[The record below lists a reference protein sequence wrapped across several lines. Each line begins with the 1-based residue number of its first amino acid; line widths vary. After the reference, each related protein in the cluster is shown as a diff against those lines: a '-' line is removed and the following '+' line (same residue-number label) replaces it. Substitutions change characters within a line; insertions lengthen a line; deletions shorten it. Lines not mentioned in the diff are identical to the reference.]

1 MKKLI
6 SMLVVL
12 ALVLSFSAT
21 VFATGGAGFQDDPY
35 VIDSLE
41 GGFEITAGTSY
52 MDYDVYYKYVAEKNG
67 TIVTDADC
75 NVWFVLDDAF
85 SFTWATAG
93 DSSIEVEAGDVL
105 YINICNP
112 SVTSDYTAMLYYE
125 GDEVTNGGESTDT
138 LTGTL
143 EIESY
148 GNAEWTAPQDGYVK
162 FTIDI
167 PGATLAILNGYSL
180 EAEGTDSV
188 TVQVTAGTTYGVYPG
203 PDVTTASTVTWEY
216 IADEEPAA
224 PEKQLIDLT
233 GTVVGACS
241 GNATETTTDFAS
253 LSWWSDGR
261 PDWKPLGNFVDGDLE
276 TVFSFGASPGE
287 RADLYLDL
295 SNGGT
300 GSTAIDEFTIYHG
313 SQGDVPS
320 VMVILVLEDGTQW
333 SKTYE
338 TYWVQFGGHA
348 SVTEIFDE
356 TMNAVGM
363 YIWQNGSSSAHFGDI
378 EIYQYVSAE
387 DDTTV
392 PSGSALALGDNNVTL
407 TYATMPMAAA
417 HWTYTATADGF
428 LTVTVTNIDGNS
440 NLGMAFGRGMYA
452 LLVGETDGMYT
463 NTATVAVTAGETV
476 NIAVT
481 DSIDMTPVSAVLNLE
496 FEGGAGGETPAEKN
510 PADYFLIDEN
520 GYYVIDNLE
529 SPVEIFVG
537 NDDINYIYTAEADGV
552 LSVEFADPTNNN
564 IWYIV
569 NGDNYYGIAP
579 DSVSAGDVILLN
591 IWSGFEGTV
600 TLTTGEGGG
609 EGGEGGE
616 TPVEKNPAD
625 YFEMNADGH
634 YVIESLPADIFVG
647 NDDINYVYTATA
659 DGTVTVVPSVD
670 AITAT
675 NCWISVNGDCT
686 YTYAPVDVV
695 AGDIVTINIWSGYEG
710 TVTLGDG
717 SDIGGGE
724 GGDEPADTLPSGSEL
739 NLGDNNVTLTY
750 ATTSMMAPYWTFTAT
765 QAGYLTVTVPSING
779 NTMLD
784 MAFGRGMYTLLV
796 GETDGMYTNTA
807 TVYMNAGDTV
817 KVAVLDT
824 MDMTEVPAILNV
836 VFESG
841 EPVVEESP
849 SDYFEV
855 NDDGHYVID
864 SLESPVDIFV
874 GEDDIYYVY
883 VAEADGVLSV
893 EFDATANNNI
903 WYFVNGDCLFG
914 IAPDSV
920 AAGDVILLNVWSGFK
935 GTVTLT
941 AGEGD
946 EGGEG
951 GEGGEPGENVSIESG
966 EGTISEIDAIEIFYT
981 PTADGVLTVDIS
993 ADPGFKFWVFEA
1005 ATDASLTLPESGE
1018 SGTYTYNLEAG
1029 VEYRV
1034 YIIGYYEHAESAA
1047 VITYDV
1053 SFAAQEIEQPPVDID
1068 KSDVILEL
1076 GDNNVDLLENTIVSL
1091 YEFTPAEPGIY
1102 TITVGDGVTMSTYTF
1117 TQYLIEE
1124 AVNGVIEHTAT
1135 AAEQTVLIG
1144 LSAETA
1150 SVTVTI
1156 EKTGSYTPP
1165 AQIEY
1170 ETYEP
1175 ENTVVEECETPDGL
1189 ENIDITVEQ
1198 NVVLGDDGYYHL
1210 GTADGPVIYVNLNND
1225 QFTLANLYGAG
1236 APITMR
1242 GVYVDEDGVE
1252 HYYDFINMIGSDYYS
1267 YSLENDYHPLNAD
1280 LMIFL
1285 KAYGTAQGWYNAG
1298 TSYFEAITSGEF
1310 EEESAWLA
1318 SCYIAVE
1325 DDTDDDNTGD
1335 DNTGD
1340 DNTGDDNTGDDN
1352 TDDDTTDDDV
1362 PADTGSIGI
1371 FGAIVAMAFSA
1382 VGGAAVVAKKKEF

>member
-1 MKKLI
+1 
-6 SMLVVL
+6 
-12 ALVLSFSAT
+12 
-21 VFATGGAGFQDDPY
+21 
-35 VIDSLE
+35 
-41 GGFEITAGTSY
+41 
-52 MDYDVYYKYVAEKNG
+52 
-67 TIVTDADC
+67 
-75 NVWFVLDDAF
+75 
-85 SFTWATAG
+85 
-93 DSSIEVEAGDVL
+93 
-105 YINICNP
+105 
-112 SVTSDYTAMLYYE
+112 
-125 GDEVTNGGESTDT
+125 
-138 LTGTL
+138 
-143 EIESY
+143 
-148 GNAEWTAPQDGYVK
+148 
-162 FTIDI
+162 
-167 PGATLAILNGYSL
+167 
-180 EAEGTDSV
+180 
-188 TVQVTAGTTYGVYPG
+188 
-203 PDVTTASTVTWEY
+203 
-216 IADEEPAA
+216 
-224 PEKQLIDLT
+224 
-233 GTVVGACS
+233 
-241 GNATETTTDFAS
+241 
-253 LSWWSDGR
+253 
-261 PDWKPLGNFVDGDLE
+261 
-276 TVFSFGASPGE
+276 
-287 RADLYLDL
+287 
-295 SNGGT
+295 
-300 GSTAIDEFTIYHG
+300 
-313 SQGDVPS
+313 
-320 VMVILVLEDGTQW
+320 MVILVLEDGTQW

-392 PSGSALALGDNNVTL
+392 PNGGELALGDNNVTL

-463 NTATVAVTAGETV
+463 NTATVAVTAGQTV

-481 DSIDMTPVSAVLNLE
+481 DSIDMTPVTAVLNLE
-496 FEGGAGGETPAEKN
+496 FDGGAGGETPAEKN

-520 GYYVIDNLE
+520 GYYVIDTLE

-609 EGGEGGE
+609 EGGAGGE

-625 YFEMNADGH
+625 YFEMNADGY

-647 NDDINYVYTATA
+647 NDDITYIYVAEA
-659 DGTVTVVPSVD
+659 DGVVTVTPSVD
-670 AITAT
+670 AMTAT
-675 NCWISVNGDCT
+675 NIWYFLNGECLYGTAPESVS
-686 YTYAPVDVV
+686 
-695 AGDIVTINIWSGYEG
+695 AGDTVLINIWSGFEG

-717 SDIGGGE
+717 SDVPGGDV

-750 ATTSMMAPYWTFTAT
+750 ATMPNMAPYWTFTAN
-765 QAGYLTVTVPSING
+765 QAGYLTVTVSSING

-796 GETDGMYTNTA
+796 GETDGMGTNTA
-807 TVYMNAGDTV
+807 TVYLTAGETV
-817 KVAVLDT
+817 NIAVLDT

-849 SDYFEV
+849 ADYFEI

-874 GEDDIYYVY
+874 GNDDIYYVY

-903 WYFVNGDCLFG
+903 WYFVNGECFYG

-920 AAGDVILLNVWSGFK
+920 AAGDVILLNVWSGFE

-941 AGEGD
+941 AAEGD
-946 EGGEG
+946 DGE
-951 GEGGEPGENVSIESG
+951 E
-966 EGTISEIDAIEIFYT
+966 EITE
-981 PTADGVLTVDIS
+981 GVLDS
-993 ADPGFKFWVFEA
+993 
-1005 ATDASLTLPESGE
+1005 ATDATIDADGYDINFTPESDGILTIVISGNPGYKVDVIEANTDATIGLPESGSAE
-1018 SGTYTYNLEAG
+1018 QTLTYELVAGTDYII
-1029 VEYRV
+1029 RV
-1034 YIIGYYEHAESAA
+1034 YGYDAAGWDYAEST
-1047 VITYDV
+1047 VSYDV
-1053 SFAAQEIEQPPVDID
+1053 SFEAAELEVEIVDIE
-1068 KSDVILEL
+1068 KSETVLDL
-1076 GDNNVDLLENTIVSL
+1076 GENTVDLLENTIVSL

-1102 TITVGDGVTMSTYTF
+1102 TITVEGAEIGVYGFSAWN
-1117 TQYLIEE
+1117 LIAEGE
-1124 AVNGVIEHTAT
+1124 NGVVEYTVT
-1135 AAEQTVLIG
+1135 AAEQTLLVG
-1144 LSAETA
+1144 VTADAA
-1150 SVTVTI
+1150 SVTIKI

-1175 ENTVVEECETPDGL
+1175 ENTVVEEFETPDGL

-1252 HYYDFINMIGSDYYS
+1252 HYYDFIDMIGSDYYS
-1267 YSLENDYHPLNAD
+1267 YSLENDYHPLNTD

-1325 DDTDDDNTGD
+1325 DDTTDEPTDEPTDQPTD
-1335 DNTGD
+1335 EPTDEP
-1340 DNTGDDNTGDDN
+1340 
-1352 TDDDTTDDDV
+1352 TDDEDDV